1 MKSSTSSKAERRR
14 SDELNDSS
22 YLDHSQTEKKKK
34 KTCNYE
40 PFWVIICRSRKDR
53 KI

>member
-34 KTCNYE
+34 KHVTTN
-40 PFWVIICRSRKDR
+40 PSG
-53 KI
+53 